1 MKKKVKI
8 ILVMIMLSFT
18 MCIMSN
24 TYSRYVA
31 DTTGEIE
38 ALFSKW
44 QILVNDNDI
53 LNNTETSFKLVPII
67 NDNKNVKTNTIAP
80 SSTGYFDIEI
90 DPSLVDVSFDY
101 DITFNIDNTEFT
113 DLMISKY
120 AILDNNYVEG
130 DVINYNSIN
139 ENKINGT
146 LLYDNNTENFKF
158 NKFTVRVFF
167 EWYEGETEKMNDE
180 NDTNLQSKFN
190 SFNINAN
197 IHFSQKLN

>member
-67 NDNKNVKTNTIAP
+67 NDNKNVKANTIAP
-80 SSTGYFDIEI
+80 SSTGYFDIEV

-101 DITFNIDNTEFT
+101 DITFSIDNTEFT

>member
-80 SSTGYFDIEI
+80 SSTGYFDIEV

-101 DITFNIDNTEFT
+101 DITFSIDNTEFT

-167 EWYEGETEKMNDE
+167 EWYECETEKMNDE

>member
-53 LNNTETSFKLVPII
+53 LNNAESSFKLVPII
-67 NDNKNVKTNTIAP
+67 NDNENVKANTIAP

-120 AILDNNYVEG
+120 AILDNNYIEG

-167 EWYEGETEKMNDE
+167 EWYEGEEEKMNDE
-180 NDTNLQSKFN
+180 NDTNLQSKFD

>member
-80 SSTGYFDIEI
+80 SSTGYFDIEV

-101 DITFNIDNTEFT
+101 DITFSIDNTEFT

>member
-80 SSTGYFDIEI
+80 SSTGYFDIEV

-101 DITFNIDNTEFT
+101 DITFSIDNTEFT

-180 NDTNLQSKFN
+180 NDTNIQSKFN

>member
-90 DPSLVDVSFDY
+90 DPSVVDVSFDY

>member
-1 MKKKVKI
+1 MNI
-8 ILVMIMLSFT
+8 FT
-18 MCIMSN
+18 N
-24 TYSRYVA
+24 
-31 DTTGEIE
+31 
-38 ALFSKW
+38 
-44 QILVNDNDI
+44 
-53 LNNTETSFKLVPII
+53 
-67 NDNKNVKTNTIAP
+67 
-80 SSTGYFDIEI
+80 
-90 DPSLVDVSFDY
+90 
-101 DITFNIDNTEFT
+101 DNTEFT

>member
-80 SSTGYFDIEI
+80 SSTGYFDIEV

-101 DITFNIDNTEFT
+101 DITFSIDNTEFT

-167 EWYEGETEKMNDE
+167 EWYEGEDEKMNDE